1 MLVPITH
8 CGLMLTFR
16 IDIWRCYKTIIIMN
30 NNKNQDHQMITA
42 SIISRFAHFRRINLQ
57 LICLITLVASALFN
71 LSNAF
76 AAGQLMVTPTRIV
89 FEGNDRTKQVNLVN
103 NGSETGR
110 FRISFVRRNMTA
122 DRSSKH
128 VKSLGHIASTAC
140 ERYGSC

>member
-1 MLVPITH
+1 
-8 CGLMLTFR
+8 
-16 IDIWRCYKTIIIMN
+16 
-30 NNKNQDHQMITA
+30 
-42 SIISRFAHFRRINLQ
+42 
-57 LICLITLVASALFN
+57 
-71 LSNAF
+71 
-76 AAGQLMVTPTRIV
+76 MVTPTRIV